1 MATIISMSAE
11 ARDRAGKG
19 AARAT
24 RRDGRVPAVI
34 YGDKKDPILVSVA
47 PKELIKEL
55 NKAGF
60 FNHLID
66 LKLGGDSH
74 LVLAR
79 DVQLDPVTDRP
90 IHVDFLRV
98 GAESTVTV
106 EIPVQFINSDRSP
119 GIKRGGML
127 NVVRHEVEMICRATD
142 IPESLTVDLNGLN
155 IGDSV
160 HISMIALPAGS
171 KPVISD
177 RDFTIATIVPPIVGE
192 AAGAAS

>member
-1 MATIISMSAE
+1 MATIITMSAE
-11 ARDRAGKG
+11 TRDRAGKG

-34 YGDKKDPILVSVA
+34 YGDKKDPVLVSVA

-60 FNHLID
+60 FNHLIE
-66 LKLGGDSH
+66 LKLGSENH

-90 IHVDFLRV
+90 VHVDFLRV

-106 EIPVQFINSDRSP
+106 EIPVKFINSDRSP

-155 IGDSV
+155 VGDSV

-177 RDFTIATIVPPIVGE
+177 RDFTIATIVAPIVGDAT
-192 AAGAAS
+192 AAA

>member
-1 MATIISMSAE
+1 MATIINMSAD

-34 YGDKKDPILVSVA
+34 YGDKTDPILVSVA
-47 PKELIKEL
+47 PKELVKEL
-55 NKAGF
+55 NKEGF

-66 LKLGGDSH
+66 LKLGEESH

-106 EIPVQFINSDRSP
+106 DIPVHFINHERSP

-127 NVVRHEVEMICRATD
+127 NVVRHEIEMVCRATD

-160 HISMIALPAGS
+160 HISMIALPEGS

-177 RDFTIATIVPPIVGE
+177 RDFTVATIVPPLVGE
-192 AAGAAS
+192 TAA

>member
-1 MATIISMSAE
+1 MATIINMSAD

-47 PKELIKEL
+47 PKELVKEL
-55 NKAGF
+55 NKEGF

-66 LKLGGDSH
+66 LKLGEESH

-106 EIPVQFINSDRSP
+106 DIPVHFINHERSP

-127 NVVRHEVEMICRATD
+127 NVVRHEIEMVCRATD

-160 HISMIALPAGS
+160 HISMIALPEGS

-177 RDFTIATIVPPIVGE
+177 RDFTVATIVPPLVGE
-192 AAGAAS
+192 TAA

>member
-1 MATIISMSAE
+1 MATIITMSAE

-47 PKELIKEL
+47 PKELVKEL
-55 NKAGF
+55 NKEGF

-66 LKLGGDSH
+66 LKLGEESH

-106 EIPVQFINSDRSP
+106 DIPVHFINHERSP

-127 NVVRHEVEMICRATD
+127 NVVRHEIEMVCRATD

-160 HISMIALPAGS
+160 HISMIALPEGA

-177 RDFTIATIVPPIVGE
+177 RDFTVATIVAPLVGE
-192 AAGAAS
+192 AGAAAA